1 MCEKQPFEHHGQW
14 RRGRKGS
21 RHLGRFILKDCSPLR
36 THSGVGKKWEEEGAD
51 ERSSFALTAP
61 PTPQPH
67 VGELIGEAGN
77 EGVKLSQGRSRD
89 RQGKGE
95 GGFSFASYHPTLFLI
110 GRTLQ

>member
-1 MCEKQPFEHHGQW
+1 MEKREEGLQAPGQVYPEGLQPTENPQW
-14 RRGRKGS
+14 
-21 RHLGRFILKDCSPLR
+21 
-36 THSGVGKKWEEEGAD
+36 SGEKWEEEGAD

-61 PTPQPH
+61 PTPWPH

-77 EGVKLSQGRSRD
+77 EGVKLSHGRSRD
-89 RQGKGE
+89 RQGEGE